1 MVLVD
6 GDVGFIS
13 SVERLGLL
21 VWYIYEY
28 NNWKACREIIH
39 IMRYMMILL
48 YTKTKPPH
56 KSLEK
61 LTAIVRRPTL
71 LVGNH
76 DDVVAVDSY
85 SKSSTSSSSARSR
98 IDGRLMLIASMEL
111 FMMIS
116 FFNGSTTTPALFMS
130 LLGIFCGS
138 LLLS

>member
-1 MVLVD
+1 MLRGSD
-6 GDVGFIS
+6 S
-13 SVERLGLL
+13 SSSGV
-21 VWYIYEY
+21 YKY
-28 NNWKACREIIH
+28 NNWKAYREIIH

-85 SKSSTSSSSARSR
+85 SKSSTWSSSARSR

-111 FMMIS
+111 CMMIS
-116 FFNGSTTTPALFMS
+116 FQWIDSNPRPLYVSPR
-130 LLGIFCGS
+130 GIFCGA